1 MAGGA
6 PMAALSETA
15 CRVSADAQ
23 VDDGGVIGG
32 EDIGAGKSPA
42 GRVPAGL
49 WCSGW
54 RPGGQSA
61 VTSAAA
67 VRAADSLTMALRPA

>member
-42 GRVPAGL
+42 GRVLPVVRCERVSVIAGE
-49 WCSGW
+49 
-54 RPGGQSA
+54 RGGG
-61 VTSAAA
+61 
-67 VRAADSLTMALRPA
+67 